1 MLRNDF
7 VSNSSSTSFAIIG
20 KDYYIDD
27 LIERI
32 KEKENREFDS
42 YDESREY
49 VWDYLHKLDDLDISR
64 GLDEYGDDCVIIGMC
79 YERMKK
85 DETRE
90 QFEKRIIETMKKYKF
105 PVDKVEFILDQSGNG

>member
-1 MLRNDF
+1 MIRNDF

-49 VWDYLHKLDDLDISR
+49 MWDYLHNLDDLDISR

-85 DETRE
+85 DETKE
-90 QFEKRIIETMKKYKF
+90 QFEKRIIETIEKHGF
-105 PVDKVEFILDQSGNG
+105 PVDKVSQIIDQTGNG